1 MTGLLLHILFPN
13 LSVCTKFVHLGFHE
27 RRGLKVSCGMHA
39 RQTRFT
45 RLRNITSCFLVGFYT
60 YPQLTSGRSDE
71 YAHRVAHRRHHSPP
85 ELASSPPSGEQR
97 EREREKPRA

>member
-1 MTGLLLHILFPN
+1 ML
-13 LSVCTKFVHLGFHE
+13 CD
-27 RRGLKVSCGMHA
+27 
-39 RQTRFT
+39 
-45 RLRNITSCFLVGFYT
+45 GFYT

-97 EREREKPRA
+97 EREREKSRAMKDAGEQEETSLKRAELALAHYEQIRT

>member
-45 RLRNITSCFLVGFYT
+45 RLRNITSCFVMDFTRILSLPRVGVMSMLIALLIVAIT
-60 YPQLTSGRSDE
+60 LRLSWRAARRQMSRGRE
-71 YAHRVAHRRHHSPP
+71 NVKSP
-85 ELASSPPSGEQR
+85 GR
-97 EREREKPRA
+97 